1 MVKILSTEHVF
12 DVRAI
17 IKENRV
23 VIATPFIIGGDAYID
38 NGVLTVDVKLS
49 YSTEIYDIL
58 QDEINEEDMIKLS
71 MLSLYFGKKEIENI
85 DNLKID
91 KVYIS
96 SGSVVIDLK
105 QKEEVIKYSF

>member
-12 DVRAI
+12 DVQAV

-23 VIATPFIIGGDAYID
+23 VIATPFIIGGDAYMD
-38 NGVLTVDVKLS
+38 NGVLMVDVKLS

-71 MLSLYFGKKEIENI
+71 MLSLSFGKKEIENI
-85 DNLKID
+85 DKLKID